1 MYLDISYLRPKSQQF
16 LNKHSKFYIK
26 SGTEGMIVRNIYEK
40 VDYEEYEM
48 KSIDNFKTKIQVPL
62 PNSWKTSDYLKML
75 ISADFSIQ
83 GALQVHQNIYL
94 ENLQIHLGWLNLYQ
108 NMEPNINQLKSG
120 DFYIFGID
128 KQSRPVI
135 IIKHLDN
142 ENFLTFQYLLETVK
156 RQVLIP
162 YFVENWTIIYDC
174 QNQEYNFYEIDF
186 NFENIKELMINFC
199 GNLNNLLIVN
209 SKLNFQQILNYIPN
223 KTQIH
228 SKIKLLNNLD
238 DLQQYILKEQL
249 EEKYNGECSNVKIYW
264 PPQLPQVSELLK
276 HVTYDCYED
285 YQYGLRKLQDFKG
298 RNLRKFSSLGR
309 LSHQHSKTTSM
320 KKSIE
325 SATSS
330 SHLKILVHEE
340 NGNQLIQEEIEVL
353 NNQGESEFDNQKKN
367 DLNLYQTES
376 VGLQQLEENK
386 KQSQFQIILENEQQI
401 EQKCCSDKI
410 NCMIF

>member
-40 VDYEEYEM
+40 VDYEEYEI
-48 KSIDNFKTKIQVPL
+48 KSIEDFKSKIQVSL

-83 GALQVHQNIYL
+83 GALQVPQNKYL

-108 NMEPNINQLKSG
+108 NLEPNINQLKSG

-135 IIKHLDN
+135 IIKHLEN

-174 QNQEYNFYEIDF
+174 QNQEYNFYEID
-186 NFENIKELMINFC
+186 NIKELMINFC

-209 SKLNFQQILNYIPN
+209 SQLNFQQILNYIPN

-228 SKIKLLNNLD
+228 SKIKLINNLD

-249 EEKYNGECSNVKIYW
+249 EEKYNGECSNVNNFW
-264 PPQLPQVSELLK
+264 PPQIPQVSELLK

-285 YQYGLRKLQDFKG
+285 YQYGLRRLQDFKG

-353 NNQGESEFDNQKKN
+353 NGQGDSEFENVKKN
-367 DLNLYQTES
+367 DLNMYKTES
-376 VGLQQLEENK
+376 VGLQQLEENN
-386 KQSQFQIILENEQQI
+386 KQRQFQTILENENEI
-401 EQKCCSDKI
+401 EQKCCSNKF

>member
-40 VDYEEYEM
+40 VDYEEYEI

-83 GALQVHQNIYL
+83 GALQ
-94 ENLQIHLGWLNLYQ
+94 NLQIHLGWLNLYQ

-386 KQSQFQIILENEQQI
+386 KQSQFQIILENEHQI
-401 EQKCCSDKI
+401 EHKCCSDKL